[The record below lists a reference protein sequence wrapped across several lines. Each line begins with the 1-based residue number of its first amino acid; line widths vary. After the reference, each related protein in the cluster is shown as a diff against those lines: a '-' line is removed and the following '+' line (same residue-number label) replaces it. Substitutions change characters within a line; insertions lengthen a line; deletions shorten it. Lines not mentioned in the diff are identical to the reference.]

1 MSEFYPRI
9 PYILKTL
16 ESLYPDAV
24 PELHFTNPYETLVAT
39 MLSAQSTDKQVNKV
53 TPAVFRDFPTV
64 SSMAQTTPEIL
75 FPYVKSCGFASKAA
89 NIVMAARKIMA
100 EYGGEVPGD
109 LDRLISL
116 PGVGR
121 KTANVV
127 LANAFHIPAM
137 AVDTHVFRVSNR
149 LGLASAG
156 SIEKTERQ
164 LMQNIPRED
173 WIRAHHWLIY
183 HGRRVCKAQR
193 PLCGACALR
202 DVCFYVK
209 GVSFGN
215 TNT

>member
-1 MSEFYPRI
+1 MSEFNPRI